1 MSIEVL
7 TKIESQ
13 KSIQLALRHMSNV
26 CGFKRENIMENY
38 LI

>member
-13 KSIQLALRHMSNV
+13 KSIQHALRHMSNV
-26 CGFKRENIMENY
+26 CGFKRENIMENF